1 MLILR
6 VRGNPRHSLRCS
18 DSYGEMK
25 TIVICGATATGKSD
39 LAVSLAKEIGAEIV
53 NADSMQIYKGMDIGT
68 AKLSPDERD
77 GISHHLLDVLHV
89 GQDATVAWYQDL
101 ARAAVTDIHSR
112 GKDAIIVGGT
122 GLYIKSIL
130 DDLNFPDTDAAIR
143 QKLTEE
149 AKEFG
154 IVQLFQRLEQLD
166 PAAAAAIDRQNE
178 RRVIRA
184 LEVIEITGQPFTAN
198 LPRAD
203 SSLYP
208 DALQFGLVM
217 DRAELGVRVEAR
229 VDQMW
234 QKGFVAEVDRLI
246 EEGITRATTARRALG
261 YAQIIAMRNGE
272 ITEDVAIE
280 ETKRAT
286 RQYVRRQETW
296 FSRDARINWISPVQ
310 PRLETVL
317 NKINSPSS

>member
-1 MLILR
+1 
-6 VRGNPRHSLRCS
+6 
-18 DSYGEMK
+18 MK

-39 LAVSLAKEIGAEIV
+39 LAVSLAQEIGGEII

-68 AKLSPDERD
+68 AKLTESERA
-77 GISHHLLDVLHV
+77 GIAHHLLDVLQV
-89 GQDATVAWYQDL
+89 TEDATVAWYQGL
-101 ARAAVTDIHSR
+101 ARAAVTEIHNR
-112 GKDAIIVGGT
+112 GKHAIIVGGT

-130 DDLNFPDTDAAIR
+130 DDLNFPETDAAVR

-154 IVQLFQRLEQLD
+154 IVQLFQRLELLD

-184 LEVIEITGQPFTAN
+184 LEVIEITGKPFTAN
-198 LPRAD
+198 LPRED

-217 DRAELGVRVEAR
+217 DREKLGERVEAR

-234 QKGFVAEVDRLI
+234 QMGFVAEVDRLI
-246 EEGITRATTARRALG
+246 ADGILEATTARRALG

-317 NKINSPSS
+317 NKINSATS

>member
-1 MLILR
+1 
-6 VRGNPRHSLRCS
+6 
-18 DSYGEMK
+18 MK

-39 LAVSLAKEIGAEIV
+39 LAVALAQEIGAEII

-68 AKLSPDERD
+68 AKLAPADRG
-77 GISHHLLDVLHV
+77 GIEHHMLDVLAV
-89 GQDATVAWYQDL
+89 TQDSTVAWYQEL
-101 ARAAVTDIHSR
+101 ARQSVTAIHNR
-112 GKDAIIVGGT
+112 GKHAIIVGGT

-130 DDLNFPDTDAAIR
+130 DDLNFPDTDAAVR

-166 PAAAAAIDRQNE
+166 PSAAAAIDQQNE

-184 LEVIEITGQPFTAN
+184 LEVIEITGKPFSAN
-198 LPRAD
+198 LPRED

-208 DALQFGLVM
+208 NALQFGLVM
-217 DRAELGVRVEAR
+217 DRAELGARVEAR

-234 QKGFVAEVDRLI
+234 QAGFVAEVDKLI
-246 EEGITRATTARRALG
+246 DEGITKATTARRALG
-261 YAQIIAMRNGE
+261 YAQIITMRNGD
-272 ITEDVAIE
+272 ITEDLAIE

-296 FSRDARINWISPVQ
+296 FARDVRIKWISPTQ

-317 NKINSPSS
+317 EKINSSLS

>member
-1 MLILR
+1 
-6 VRGNPRHSLRCS
+6 
-18 DSYGEMK
+18 MK

-68 AKLSPDERD
+68 AKLSQDERG
-77 GISHHLLDVLHV
+77 GITHHLLDALNVT
-89 GQDATVAWYQDL
+89 QDATVAWYQEL
-101 ARAAVTDIHSR
+101 ARAAVADIHSR
-112 GKDAIIVGGT
+112 GNDAIIVGGT

-130 DDLNFPDTDAAIR
+130 DDLNFPDTDAVIR

-184 LEVIEITGQPFTAN
+184 LEVIEITGKPFTAN
-198 LPRAD
+198 LPRED

-217 DRAELGVRVEAR
+217 DRAELGTRVEAR

-246 EEGITRATTARRALG
+246 EDGITRATTARRALG

-272 ITEDVAIE
+272 ITESVAIE

-317 NKINSPSS
+317 NKINSPAS

>member
-1 MLILR
+1 
-6 VRGNPRHSLRCS
+6 
-18 DSYGEMK
+18 MK

-39 LAVSLAKEIGAEIV
+39 LAVALAQEIGAEII

-68 AKLSPDERD
+68 AKLAPAERG
-77 GISHHLLDVLHV
+77 GIEHHMLDILSVS
-89 GQDATVAWYQDL
+89 QDSTVAWYQEL
-101 ARAAVTDIHSR
+101 ARQSVTQIHGR
-112 GKDAIIVGGT
+112 GKNAIIVGGT

-130 DDLNFPDTDAAIR
+130 DDLNFPDTDADVR

-154 IVQLFQRLEQLD
+154 IVQLFQRLELLD

-184 LEVIEITGQPFTAN
+184 LEVIEITGKPFTAN
-198 LPRAD
+198 LPRED

-217 DRAELGVRVEAR
+217 DRAELGERVEAR
-229 VDQMW
+229 VDRMW
-234 QKGFVAEVDRLI
+234 ESGFVDEVDRLI
-246 EEGITRATTARRALG
+246 DEGITKATTARRALG
-261 YAQIIAMRNGE
+261 YAQIIAMRSGE
-272 ITEDVAIE
+272 ITEDLAIE

-296 FSRDARINWISPVQ
+296 FSRDARINWISPTQ

-317 NKINSPSS
+317 EKINSSPS

>member
-1 MLILR
+1 
-6 VRGNPRHSLRCS
+6 
-18 DSYGEMK
+18 MK

-68 AKLSPDERD
+68 AKLSQDERG
-77 GISHHLLDVLHV
+77 GITHHLLDALNVT
-89 GQDATVAWYQDL
+89 QDATVAWYQEL
-101 ARAAVTDIHSR
+101 ARAAVADIHSR
-112 GKDAIIVGGT
+112 GNDAIIVGGT

-130 DDLNFPDTDAAIR
+130 DDLNFPDTDAVIR

-184 LEVIEITGQPFTAN
+184 LEVIEITGKPFTAN
-198 LPRAD
+198 LPRED

-217 DRAELGVRVEAR
+217 DRTELGTRVEAR

-246 EEGITRATTARRALG
+246 EDGITRATTARRALG

-272 ITEDVAIE
+272 ITESVAIE

-317 NKINSPSS
+317 NKINSPAS

>member
-1 MLILR
+1 
-6 VRGNPRHSLRCS
+6 
-18 DSYGEMK
+18 MK

-39 LAVSLAKEIGAEIV
+39 LAVSLAQEIGAEII

-68 AKLSPDERD
+68 AKLNLGERA
-77 GISHHLLDVLHV
+77 GVVHHMLDILEVT
-89 GQDATVAWYQDL
+89 QDATVAWYQEL
-101 ARAAVTDIHSR
+101 ARAAVTDIHNR

-130 DDLNFPDTDAAIR
+130 DDLNFPDTDAAVR

-154 IVQLFQRLEQLD
+154 IIRLFQRLEQLD

-184 LEVIEITGQPFTAN
+184 LEVIEITGKPFTAN
-198 LPRAD
+198 LPRED

-208 DALQFGLVM
+208 DAMQFGLVM
-217 DRAELGVRVEAR
+217 DREELGARVEAR
-229 VDQMW
+229 VDLMW
-234 QKGFVAEVDRLI
+234 KMGFVAEVDHLI
-246 EEGITRATTARRALG
+246 EVGILKGTTARRALG
-261 YAQIIAMRNGE
+261 YSQIIAMRNGE
-272 ITEDVAIE
+272 ISESVAIE

-310 PRLETVL
+310 PRLETVM

>member
-1 MLILR
+1 
-6 VRGNPRHSLRCS
+6 
-18 DSYGEMK
+18 MK

-39 LAVSLAKEIGAEIV
+39 LAVSLATEIGGEII

-68 AKLSPDERD
+68 AKLTPTERG
-77 GISHHLLDVLHV
+77 GIEHHMLDVLEV
-89 GQDATVAWYQDL
+89 TQDSTVAWYQGL
-101 ARAAVTDIHSR
+101 AREAVNAIHGR
-112 GKDAIIVGGT
+112 GKHAIIVGGT

-130 DDLNFPDTDAAIR
+130 DDLNFPDTDAVVR
-143 QKLTEE
+143 QRLTEE
-149 AKEFG
+149 AREFG
-154 IVQLFQRLEQLD
+154 IVQLFRRLEELD
-166 PAAAAAIDRQNE
+166 PVAAAAIDRQNE

-198 LPRAD
+198 LPRED

-217 DRAELGVRVEAR
+217 DRAELGARVEAR
-229 VDQMW
+229 VDRMW
-234 QKGFVAEVDRLI
+234 EIGFVAEVDRLI
-246 EEGITRATTARRALG
+246 DEGITKATTARRALG
-261 YAQIIAMRNGE
+261 YAQIIAMRSGE
-272 ITEDVAIE
+272 ISETLAIE

-296 FSRDARINWISPVQ
+296 FSRDARINWISPTQ

-317 NKINSPSS
+317 KKINSPAS